1 MRLANK
7 IYEFLYEDDRNIVVI
22 HCNAGKGRT
31 GTSIASFLMF
41 WGLASNA
48 TDAINYYGWK
58 RFLTGKGVTQPWQL
72 RYIHYFEAAFKRE
85 VCWSPPKILEYIKI
99 TTVPIINQGG
109 WKPYVNI
116 WNGDYT
122 LISTTKD
129 SINLKKYKAGPKESE
144 EYNIIKIYPEKTNL
158 VIYGDAHFFIKHKGS
173 FNDTNIWRFSINTGF
188 IKNEFDIS
196 KSQMSPDSVTVSKK
210 FHEKFK
216 VTLVCR
222 DYWDTWTS
230 KTHISKMWE
239 RCVCRT
245 QTSIKEWE
253 TINDIL
259 DNQNPAPSKE
269 LGEKLWFYEDI
280 DYEEVVANKLA
291 VQWDQYKL
299 MRNSTKMVND
309 IEENE
314 DEGDEDED
322 YEEDIKPRNP
332 NDLQNNSQQN
342 NAIIPV
348 INNENSQNTNN
359 FEEEKIVD
367 DGLSIK

>member
-230 KTHISKMWE
+230 KTHITKMWE

-259 DNQNPAPSKE
+259 DNQSPAPSKE

-314 DEGDEDED
+314 DEGDED
-322 YEEDIKPRNP
+322 YEEDTNPRNL
-332 NDLQNNSQQN
+332 NDLQSNSQQN

-348 INNENSQNTNN
+348 INNENSQNINN
-359 FEEEKIVD
+359 FEEEKKVD